1 MTSLSGQRR
10 RELGELLRRARGRSQ
25 PSAADRPGGRR
36 RRTPGLRREEVARAA
51 GVSTTWYTWLEQGRP
66 ITASARV
73 LDAIATVLEL
83 SDLERAYLFRL
94 GRGEEAPLSAGRD
107 LASPGTLAFLNALA
121 IPAYLVD
128 DVWVLQAY
136 NRPAATL
143 FGFAELPGDS
153 NNLLEL
159 MLTRPAARSY
169 VADWPEVSRAMVWR
183 LRLASSLRAEEP
195 AVRALVARLRV
206 ASPEMAGWWED
217 ERLPQAR
224 EDALRVLNTW
234 AGAIAF
240 RTVVLRGFDSPQLM
254 LHLFAPVPDGV
265 SGPRLEQVLCGKPA
279 VDVDRTG

>member
-10 RELGELLRRARGRSQ
+10 RELGELLRRARGRIQ
-25 PSAADRPGGRR
+25 PPIADRPGGRR

-51 GVSTTWYTWLEQGRP
+51 GVSTTWYTWLEQGRS

-73 LDAIATVLEL
+73 LDAIATVLAL

-107 LASPGTLAFLNALA
+107 LASPGTLAFLDALA

-143 FGFAELPGDS
+143 FGFGELPGDS
-153 NNLLEL
+153 TNLLEL

-195 AVRALVARLRV
+195 AVRDLVARLRAV
-206 ASPEMAGWWED
+206 SPEVNGWWEN
-217 ERLPQAR
+217 EELPQAR
-224 EDALRVLNTW
+224 EDAVRVLNTW

-265 SGPRLEQVLCGKPA
+265 SGPRLERALSGKPA